1 MLKKLTAVLAVLL
14 AALMLCGAA
23 LPNGWY
29 NEDGTDVPLRF
40 ADMPYTRPDPEAMRV
55 LADRLTDVLANA
67 GGYRRAVELLDQL
80 FTDYYSANT
89 MYTIA
94 DIRSCQDLTNE
105 YWAAEYGACM
115 SALTQINQI
124 MEDVYLACGA
134 SPYGERLEREY
145 FGEGFMAEYGENAES
160 MLSEKYVALIEQ
172 ENELLMAY
180 REAVASP
187 TVQVN
192 GAEVPMSDVM
202 YDIWD
207 EQEYNALLDAYYEK
221 YNPILGELY
230 LRLMEVR
237 KAQAAELGYSGYAEM
252 MFDIGFDRDFSV
264 EDGRAFLESVKT
276 HILPVYARR
285 MDSDRQYD
293 LMEGY
298 VSEDQLYG
306 VLETVANGLGG
317 EIKQAYDFMRAHELS
332 DLAMSDVKAD
342 MSYQTYLDDYDAPFL
357 FANPY
362 GDRTDVVTVTHEFG
376 HYAEAY
382 MSYGAYRSIDLA
394 EVFSQAMQ
402 YLSLNKLRG
411 VLGEQG
417 TNELRLLNLYDTL
430 DTLAW
435 QSAYAEFEDRAY
447 SMPEPTVEKL
457 NALMEDIGREY
468 GLNADN
474 DPGFKFWWVDVPH
487 LFEQPFYV
495 ISYPVSACCALEIY
509 EHELKDGSGLK
520 DYLRLVDS
528 EEIGIIGAAK
538 GAGLQNPVTDERVRD
553 VADFMDRQLAA
564 DFPNRQLAA

>member
-14 AALMLCGAA
+14 AALMLCGSA

-40 ADMPYTRPDPEAMRV
+40 ADMPYERPDPETMRAA
-55 LADRLTDVLANA
+55 ADRLTEVLENA
-67 GGYRRAVELLDQL
+67 GGYRRAVDMLDQL

-105 YWAAEYGACM
+105 YWAAEYGVCL
-115 SALTQINQI
+115 SALTQIEQI

-145 FGEGFMAEYGENAES
+145 FGEGFMAEYGEDAES
-160 MLSEKYVALIEQ
+160 MLSEKYVALVER
-172 ENELLMAY
+172 ENELLMDY

-187 TVQVN
+187 AVPLN
-192 GAEVPMSDVM
+192 GTEVPMSDVM
-202 YDIWD
+202 YDAWD
-207 EQEYNALLDAYYEK
+207 QGEYNALLDAYYEK

-237 KAQAAELGYSGYAEM
+237 KAQAAELGYGSYGEM

-264 EDGRAFLESVKT
+264 EDGRAFLKSVKT
-276 HILPVYARR
+276 HVLPVYARR
-285 MDSDRQYD
+285 MDNDRYYD

-306 VLETVANGLGG
+306 VLETVAHGFGG
-317 EIKQAYDFMRAHELS
+317 EIAQAYDFMRAHELS
-332 DLAMSDVKAD
+332 DLAASDVKAD
-342 MSYQTYLDDYDAPFL
+342 MSYQAYLDDYDAPFL

-382 MSYGAYRSIDLA
+382 MSYGVYRSIDLA

-402 YLSLNKLRG
+402 YLSLNKLRA
-411 VLGEQG
+411 VMGEQG
-417 TNELRLLNLYDTL
+417 TNDLRLLNLYDTL
-430 DTLAW
+430 DTLVW

-447 SMPEPTVEKL
+447 AMPEPTLEKL

-468 GLNADN
+468 GINTDN
-474 DPGFKFWWVDVPH
+474 DPGFRLWWVDVPH

-509 EHELKDGSGLK
+509 ENELRDGSGLN
-520 DYLRLVDS
+520 DYLCLVDS
-528 EEIGIIGAAK
+528 EEIGIIGAAG
-538 GAGLQNPVTDERVRD
+538 GAGLQNPITDRRVRD
-553 VADFMDRQLAA
+553 IAAFLDRQLAA
-564 DFPNRQLAA
+564 

>member
-1 MLKKLTAVLAVLL
+1 
-14 AALMLCGAA
+14 
-23 LPNGWY
+23 
-29 NEDGTDVPLRF
+29 
-40 ADMPYTRPDPEAMRV
+40 
-55 LADRLTDVLANA
+55 
-67 GGYRRAVELLDQL
+67 
-80 FTDYYSANT
+80 
-89 MYTIA
+89 
-94 DIRSCQDLTNE
+94 
-105 YWAAEYGACM
+105 
-115 SALTQINQI
+115 
-124 MEDVYLACGA
+124 
-134 SPYGERLEREY
+134 
-145 FGEGFMAEYGENAES
+145 
-160 MLSEKYVALIEQ
+160 
-172 ENELLMAY
+172 
-180 REAVASP
+180 
-187 TVQVN
+187 
-192 GAEVPMSDVM
+192 MSDVM
-202 YDIWD
+202 YDVWD
-207 EQEYNALLDAYYEK
+207 EREYNALLDAYYEK

-237 KAQAAELGYSGYAEM
+237 KAQAAELGYSGYGEM

-306 VLETVANGLGG
+306 VLETVAYGLGG
-317 EIKQAYDFMRAHELS
+317 EIAQAYDFMRAHELS

-342 MSYQTYLDDYDAPFL
+342 MSYQAYLDDYDAPFL

-362 GDRTDVVTVTHEFG
+362 GDRTDVITVTHEFG

-382 MSYGAYRSIDLA
+382 MSYGVYRSMDLA

-417 TNELRLLNLYDTL
+417 TNDLRLLNLY
-430 DTLAW
+430 
-435 QSAYAEFEDRAY
+435 
-447 SMPEPTVEKL
+447 
-457 NALMEDIGREY
+457 
-468 GLNADN
+468 ADN
-474 DPGFKFWWVDVPH
+474 DQGFKFWWIDVPH

-509 EHELKDGSGLK
+509 EHELRDGSGLN

-553 VADFMDRQLAA
+553 VADFMDRQLAE